1 MTMSQDEILTT
12 GATGL
17 AQAIREGRISSR
29 EALDFHLDRVERL
42 NPKINAVIAIDADA
56 ARKRAQEADAARA
69 GGESWGPLHGLP
81 MTVKDAYEVTGMA
94 TVCGAPALE
103 NHRPK
108 TNALAVQRLMEAGAI
123 VFGKTNTPLFA
134 GDIQTYNAVF
144 GTTHNPW
151 NLERTCGG
159 SSGGSAAALAAGLT
173 PLELGSDLAGSI
185 RTPAHWCGVF
195 GHKPSHGL
203 IPLRGHIPGPPGTL
217 SEPDLAVGGPLAR
230 SAEDLQ
236 LALDILA
243 GPDPRSAKAWSLE
256 LPPPR
261 SSRLSDLR
269 VACHFDDPF
278 CPVDG
283 ATRSVLDQTAK
294 AWRQAGAMLSD
305 TPPPVPLP
313 EAFESYERLLDAVI
327 GAGLPPKVYARLTRG
342 APFMRWLGRDEC
354 GRLGRFM
361 NASTQRFRD
370 WARFDEAR
378 QHQRARWDEYFTH
391 FDVLL
396 MPVTPTAAIRH
407 DPSRNLFSRRI
418 DVDGLARPY
427 TDQFVWIGPA
437 SSALLPVTVMPAG
450 QSPDGLPIGVQI
462 VGPYLEDRTTIE
474 VARLLSRASG
484 GFTPPPGFD

>member
-1 MTMSQDEILTT
+1 MTMSREEIPRA
-12 GATGL
+12 GAAGL

-42 NPKINAVIAIDADA
+42 NPEINAVIALDADG
-56 ARKRAQEADAARA
+56 ARKRALEADAARA
-69 GGESWGPLHGLP
+69 RGESWGPLHGLP
-81 MTVKDAYEVTGMA
+81 MTIKDTYEVTGMA

-103 NHRPK
+103 NHRPE
-108 TNALAVQRLMEAGAI
+108 TNALAVQRLIDAGAI

-134 GDIQTYNAVF
+134 EDIQTYNAVF
-144 GTTHNPW
+144 GITRNPW
-151 NLERTCGG
+151 NPERTCGG
-159 SSGGSAAALAAGLT
+159 SSGGAAAALAAGLT

-217 SEPDLAVGGPLAR
+217 SEPDLAVAGPLAR

-236 LALDILA
+236 LALDVLA
-243 GPDPRSAKAWSLE
+243 GPDPRSARAWSLK
-256 LPPPR
+256 LPPAR
-261 SSRLSDLR
+261 SNQLGDLR
-269 VACHFDDPF
+269 MACHFDDPF

-283 ATRSVLDQTAK
+283 ATRSTLDRAAR
-294 AWRQAGAMLSD
+294 AWRQAGAVLSD
-305 TPPPVPLP
+305 TPPPVPLS
-313 EAFESYERLLDAVI
+313 EGFESYERLLDAVI
-327 GAGLPPKVYARLTRG
+327 GAGLPPKVYERLARG
-342 APFMRWLGRDEC
+342 APFMRWLGQDES

-361 NASTQRFRD
+361 NASTQRVRD
-370 WARFDEAR
+370 WARLDEAR
-378 QHQRARWDEYFTH
+378 QHQRARWDAFFTH

-396 MPVTPTAAIRH
+396 LPVTPTAAIRH
-407 DPSRNLFSRRI
+407 DPSRNLFRRRI

-437 SSALLPVTVMPAG
+437 TSALLPVTVMPAG

-462 VGPYLEDRTTIE
+462 VGPYLEDRTTME
-474 VARLLSRASG
+474 VARLLSMASG
-484 GFTPPPGFD
+484 GFTPPPHFD